1 MNEILHRGGI
11 RRFRRATLLVALFLG
26 AALLLTHPL
35 AGSLGS
41 ALPGNLGDPLLN
53 TWTLGWGA
61 QWLGGGRHVWD
72 APIFHPHPDTFAY
85 SEHLLGIAVFVAPVY
100 WLTGNA
106 VLMYNVALLA
116 SFVLAG
122 VSMYLLVK
130 SLTGRRDVAIV
141 MALAFACSPIR
152 IAQIARLQMLMTGW
166 LPLAL
171 WGIHRYA
178 ATRRGGYL
186 AAFGIS
192 TLLMVLSNMYMLLI
206 GALPIGAAIVF
217 ELVRGSSH
225 RLKLARDFTL
235 ALALCG
241 LALWPVVDKY
251 RDVQESMGF
260 SRDHGE
266 VVRYS
271 ATPRSY
277 LSAFETMAW
286 VPWAY
291 AEKTADRAL
300 YAGGTVLVLP
310 GIAIVIAAGG
320 GLRRLLARR
329 RQESGLTRGR
339 DRRQDRGQDDGQ
351 DSAAFGFYL
360 LLTIASIALSFGPI
374 LRDWHGQ
381 PIGAGPYQWV
391 QTLLPAIDGLRAPG
405 RFGLVAAIG
414 LGVMAGFC
422 ARWLIGSSTAARR
435 RAVLITAATF
445 VFVEAWP
452 VRFIVEPFHAAG
464 RPEDEAL
471 YDYLGQQPAA
481 SLVELPG
488 APHVSKV
495 PNGVLVYQFE
505 TLDHPHEL
513 VNGSTGFNSPLA
525 DLIEGTGSPFA
536 NPERVAAGV
545 KMLRALGVRYVAV
558 HTADYLDPEHA
569 GRLVDAM
576 RAAPGLV
583 AHRTFGTNHLF
594 ELDTRGG
601 VPPKPFSAYP
611 RIAVAPHQL
620 VVSHGR
626 DRTHHAVDNSLDSG
640 WTTGNRD
647 GAAWMRINLDAAH
660 DVRHVRLDLGPS
672 REAYPRHLT
681 IVSTDDNGQEHQ
693 LYSGDVLY
701 RLGIGLVHE
710 PVAAPIFIPLPP
722 NSTRVLSLQVSDT
735 PEAWS
740 VHELS
745 LFGMPSSS

>member
-1 MNEILHRGGI
+1 MNDDVIKRG
-11 RRFRRATLLVALFLG
+11 ALLAALFLG

-85 SEHLLGIAVFVAPVY
+85 SEHLLGISLFVAPVY

-122 VSMYLLVK
+122 AGMYLLVK

-186 AAFGIS
+186 ATFGIS
-192 TLLMVLSNMYMLLI
+192 TVLLVLSNMYMLLI

-217 ELVRGSSH
+217 ELVRGGRGREVWSR
-225 RLKLARDFTL
+225 RLTLARDF
-235 ALALCG
+235 ALALGLAG

-251 RDVQESMGF
+251 RDVQAAMGF
-260 SRDHGE
+260 RRDSDE

-277 LSAFETMAW
+277 LSAFETMEWLPW
-286 VPWAY
+286 VYPEA
-291 AEKTADRAL
+291 TADRAL
-300 YAGGTVLVLP
+300 YAGGAILLLA
-310 GIAIVIAAGG
+310 GLAIVIAASRR
-320 GLRRLLARR
+320 LRR
-329 RQESGLTRGR
+329 QNQGHTE
-339 DRRQDRGQDDGQ
+339 GQDK
-351 DSAAFGFYL
+351 AAFGFYL
-360 LLTIASIALSFGPI
+360 LLTMTAVALSFGPI
-374 LRDWHGQ
+374 MRDWHGQ
-381 PIGAGPYQWV
+381 PIGSGPYQWI
-391 QTLLPAIDGLRAPG
+391 QTLLPVIDGLRAPG

-422 ARWLIGSSTAARR
+422 ATWLIGSSHGTRR
-435 RAVLITAATF
+435 RAVLIASALF
-445 VFVEAWP
+445 VVIEAWP

-471 YDYLGQQPAA
+471 YQYLGQQPAA

-495 PNGVLVYQFE
+495 PNGVLVYQLE
-505 TLDHPHEL
+505 TLEHPHAL
-513 VNGSTGFNSPLA
+513 VNGSTGFNTPLA
-525 DLIEGTGSPFA
+525 DLIEGTGSPFSD
-536 NPERVAAGV
+536 PTEVAAGV
-545 KMLRALGVRYVAV
+545 KMLRTIGVRYVAV

-569 GRLVDAM
+569 GRIVDAL
-576 RAAPGLV
+576 RGAKGLV

-594 ELDTRGG
+594 ELDTRGV
-601 VPPKPFSAYP
+601 VPPKPKP
-611 RIAVAPHQL
+611 DHPKIAIGPHQL
-620 VVSHGR
+620 MASHGR
-626 DRTHHAVDNSLDSG
+626 DRAFAAVDNRLESR
-640 WTTGNRD
+640 WTTGHRSS
-647 GAAWMRINLDAAH
+647 AAWMRIQLDASH

-672 REAYPRHLT
+672 REAYPRDLR
-681 IVSTDDNGQEHQ
+681 IVSTDDRGQERQ
-693 LYSGDVLY
+693 LYKGAVLH
-701 RLGIGLVHE
+701 RLAIGLVHE
-710 PVAAPIFIPLPP
+710 PLVAPIVIPLPP
-722 NSTRVLSLQVSDT
+722 NDTRVLTLHVSDAT
-735 PEAWS
+735 RDEWS
-740 VHELS
+740 VHELA
-745 LFGMPSSS
+745 LFGTPRSGE

>member
-1 MNEILHRGGI
+1 MASGVNEFFKRG
-11 RRFRRATLLVALFLG
+11 ALLAALFLG

-35 AGSLGS
+35 SGSLGS

-61 QWLGGGRHVWD
+61 QWLGGGRPVWD

-85 SEHLLGIAVFVAPVY
+85 SEHLLGISLFVAPVY

-122 VSMYLLVK
+122 AGMYLLVK

-186 AAFGIS
+186 ATFGIS
-192 TLLMVLSNMYMLLI
+192 SVLLVLSNMYMLLI
-206 GALPIGAAIVF
+206 GALPIGAALLF
-217 ELVRGSSH
+217 ELIRKRGWSH
-225 RLKLARDFTL
+225 RLTLARDFALVLVL
-235 ALALCG
+235 AAF
-241 LALWPVVDKY
+241 ALWPVVDKY
-251 RDVQESMGF
+251 RDVQASMGF
-260 SRDHGE
+260 ARDTDE

-277 LSAFETMAW
+277 LSAFETMEWLPW
-286 VPWAY
+286 VYP
-291 AEKTADRAL
+291 EKTADRAL
-300 YAGGTVLVLP
+300 YAGGAILLLA
-310 GIAIVIAAGG
+310 GIAIVIAIAIAASGR
-320 GLRRLLARR
+320 LRRLNPA
-329 RQESGLTRGR
+329 QG
-339 DRRQDRGQDDGQ
+339 QDR
-351 DSAAFGFYL
+351 AAFGFYL
-360 LLTIASIALSFGPI
+360 LLTIASVALSFGPI

-391 QTLLPAIDGLRAPG
+391 QTLLPAIEGLRAPG

-422 ARWLIGSSTAARR
+422 ATWLIGASTGTRR
-435 RAVLITAATF
+435 RAVLIAAALF
-445 VFVEAWP
+445 VVVEAWP

-471 YDYLGQQPAA
+471 YQYLGEQPAA

-495 PNGVLVYQFE
+495 PNGVLVYQLE
-505 TLDHPHEL
+505 TLDHPHAL
-513 VNGSTGFNSPLA
+513 VNGSTGFNTPLA
-525 DLIEGTGSPFA
+525 DLIEGTGSPFSD
-536 NPERVAAGV
+536 PTEVAAGV
-545 KMLRALGVRYVAV
+545 TMLRAIGVRYVAI

-569 GRLVDAM
+569 GRIVDAL
-576 RAAPGLV
+576 RRAPGLV
-583 AHRTFGTNHLF
+583 AQRTFGTNHLF
-594 ELDTRGG
+594 ELDTRGV
-601 VPPKPFSAYP
+601 VPPKPAPDHP
-611 RIAVAPHQL
+611 RIAIAPHQL
-620 VVSHGR
+620 MASHGR
-626 DRTHHAVDNSLDSG
+626 DRTHAAVDSRLESR
-640 WTTGNRD
+640 WTTGHRS
-647 GAAWMRINLDAAH
+647 GAAWMRIQLEDSH
-660 DVRHVRLDLGPS
+660 DVRHVRLDLGSS
-672 REAYPRHLT
+672 REAYPRDLR
-681 IVSTDDNGQEHQ
+681 IVSTGDDGQKRQ
-693 LYSGDVLY
+693 LYAGAVLHK
-701 RLGIGLVHE
+701 LAIGLVYE
-710 PVAAPIFIPLPP
+710 PLVAPIVIPLPP
-722 NSTRVLSLQVSDT
+722 NSTRVLTLHVSDAT
-735 PEAWS
+735 RDEWS
-740 VHELS
+740 VHELA
-745 LFGMPSSS
+745 LFGTPRSGE